1 MVPATVL
8 WEWTS
13 RTIHPVPRDSWPPSF
28 PLKEPTFLDGGVFF
42 FLFGPP
48 ARKCGAFSNHPAR
61 ANHPCVSP
69 FRATIKP

>member
-28 PLKEPTFLDGGVFF
+28 PLKGPTFLDG
-42 FLFGPP
+42 
-48 ARKCGAFSNHPAR
+48 
-61 ANHPCVSP
+61 
-69 FRATIKP
+69 